1 MYLGLNPGIYFS
13 RSGFRPTVDYL
24 MFLGLSCGFKPRVDL
39 FEVYG
44 SEPRDNLKTVLKV
57 SDEISKP
64 TLMGKI
70 IKIFTFKVYFKEEHD

>member
-57 SDEISKP
+57 SDEISKS
-64 TLMGKI
+64 TLMI
-70 IKIFTFKVYFKEEHD
+70 IKISVYF

>member
-44 SEPRDNLKTVLKV
+44 SEPRDNLKTVLKG
-57 SDEISKP
+57 SDEISKST

-70 IKIFTFKVYFKEEHD
+70 IKISFYF